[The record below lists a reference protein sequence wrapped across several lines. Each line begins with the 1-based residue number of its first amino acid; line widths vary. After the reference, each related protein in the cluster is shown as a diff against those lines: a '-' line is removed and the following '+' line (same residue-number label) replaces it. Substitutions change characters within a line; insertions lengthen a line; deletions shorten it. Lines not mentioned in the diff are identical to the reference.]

1 MHELSNENSPATE
14 LGLHNMPPSALD
26 IGDALQSRDVQVKPV
41 DRSTAETVPLL
52 AGFPRAQLDSL
63 LRFGSIQRYPRG
75 TTLFEEGEYAD
86 KLHIVLSGTVE
97 IFSTCRGREWGLFLM
112 NSGDILMPVA
122 IMYSEP
128 YLNSARTVT
137 SSRLLLL
144 DAERVRE
151 QAAASADFAIR
162 LARSIAGQLRMS
174 MRQVLELK
182 CRNAAQRLGSFLLK
196 LSDREGIAAEL
207 PMPKRNLAARIGMT
221 PETLSRTLQVLA
233 DNGLV
238 VRGRQIIIRDRRR
251 IEQFCGPDPCPISDA
266 ERLKINAL

>member
-1 MHELSNENSPATE
+1 MLSNALGAGEDSPFRE
-14 LGLHNMPPSALD
+14 L
-26 IGDALQSRDVQVKPV
+26 QVRPA
-41 DRSTAETVPLL
+41 DRSIALEHPLL
-52 AGFPRAQLDSL
+52 AGLPRQEVDRL
-63 LRFGSIQRYPRG
+63 LEFGSVQRYPRG
-75 TTLFEEGEYAD
+75 TALFDEGEYAD
-86 KLHIVLSGTVE
+86 KLHILLSGTVE

-112 NSGDILMPVA
+112 NAGDVLMPVA
-122 IMYSEP
+122 VLYSEP

-137 SSRLLLL
+137 PARVLLL
-144 DAERVRE
+144 DAERVRA
-151 QAAASADFAIR
+151 QAAVSAEFAIR
-162 LARSIAGQLRMS
+162 LGRSVAAQLRMS

-196 LSDREGIAAEL
+196 LSDREGTTAEV

-238 VRGRQIIIRDRRR
+238 VRGRQIIVRDRAR
-251 IEQFCGPDPCPISDA
+251 IEKFCGPDPCPISDT

>member
-1 MHELSNENSPATE
+1 MHELSNEESPASE
-14 LGLHNMPPSALD
+14 LGLHNMAAPALD
-26 IGDALQSRDVQVKPV
+26 TGDTSQSQGAQVRPV
-41 DRSTAETVPLL
+41 DRWTAETVPLL
-52 AGFPRAQLDSL
+52 SGFPRQELDSL

-86 KLHIVLSGTVE
+86 KLHIMLSGTVE
-97 IFSTCRGREWGLFLM
+97 IFATCRGRQWGLFLM
-112 NSGDILMPVA
+112 NSGDVLMPVA
-122 IMYSEP
+122 VMYSEP

-151 QAAASADFAIR
+151 QAAASADFALR
-162 LARSIAGQLRMS
+162 LGRSLAGQLRMS

-238 VRGRQIIIRDRRR
+238 VRGRQIIVRDRGR
-251 IEQFCGPDPCPISDA
+251 IEQFCGPDPCPISDT

>member
-1 MHELSNENSPATE
+1 LFA
-14 LGLHNMPPSALD
+14 GLPR
-26 IGDALQSRDVQVKPV
+26 QQ
-41 DRSTAETVPLL
+41 AE
-52 AGFPRAQLDSL
+52 SL
-63 LRFGSIQRYPRG
+63 LQIATVQRYPRG

-86 KLHIVLSGTVE
+86 KLYILLSGAVE

-112 NSGDILMPVA
+112 NSGDVLMPVA
-122 IMYSEP
+122 VMFSEP
-128 YLNSARTVT
+128 YLNSARTVS
-137 SSRLLLL
+137 SSRLLLI

-151 QAAASADFAIR
+151 LASSSADFALR
-162 LARSIAGQLRMS
+162 LSRPTAAQLRMT

-196 LSDREGIAAEL
+196 LSDKAESGTAEL

-238 VRGRQIIIRDRRR
+238 VRGRQIIVRDRGR
-251 IEQFCGPDPCPISDA
+251 IESFCGPDPCPISDT